1 MLQERLTGRDVPQ
14 APRDDGA
21 GNEVGHAGRPLQLE
35 WYANWFEVGHNALQF
50 KIDCARTT
58 MSDAEEPTM
67 YIRVTSDA
75 LRARQ
80 LFRLLGAELIEFMD
94 VHGPIVSDSERGDA
108 P

>member
-1 MLQERLTGRDVPQ
+1 MAPDAPDTPDAARFDDDARRDRRL
-14 APRDDGA
+14 
-21 GNEVGHAGRPLQLE
+21 EIE

-50 KIDCARTT
+50 KIDCARSL
-58 MSDAEEPTM
+58 MNESEEPTM

-80 LFRLLGAELIEFMD
+80 LFQLLGAELIAFMD
-94 VHGPIVSDSERGDA
+94 VYGPIAAERTLRDA